1 MGSKAFMYAV
11 QSIEDMQEFANNTVR
26 FLRHYNFDG
35 LDIDWEYPASRG
47 SPPRDKQRFTQL
59 LIVSV
64 STLFVRWLTSNATSI
79 DLRGIFKSMTEK
91 TQYGMFRFHILSVTT

>member
-1 MGSKAFMYAV
+1 MGSKPFMYAV
-11 QSIEDMQEFANNTVR
+11 QTLEDMQEFANNTVR
-26 FLRHYNFDG
+26 FLRHFNFDG

-64 STLFVRWLTSNATSI
+64 STLFCTIVIKLLTFARLHAVFN
-79 DLRGIFKSMTEK
+79 IFKSITEK
-91 TQYGMFRFHILSVTT
+91 THFINNYVDCC